1 MWIQDQDETSTDVDA
16 VNDVDDLEMYM
27 DWEGMNMKDTKE
39 EGKHSTKLITDN
51 EDKEDAKILKEEFL
65 RKTFLR
71 RFIMLKYYM

>member
-16 VNDVDDLEMYM
+16 VNDLEMYM

-39 EGKHSTKLITDN
+39 EGKHSTKLIIDN
-51 EDKEDAKILKEEFL
+51 EDKEDAKIPKEEFL